1 MYITN
6 TIYGTTPLIVHAPG
20 LLHSMDKIIIH
31 TLFNPYWIPI
41 MKNWQKEAPEICKK
55 EIKDELTI
63 ITWNNTDIKG
73 YCEQS
78 LEKLGLDYL
87 VLGKGKKSWQNINK
101 ITTALEIIDLIKT
114 PYVMAL
120 DCFDV
125 IVLRDPY
132 EALVKFKAMDCEM
145 LFNGE
150 KNYYP
155 DYGSAK
161 IGKFSITDKWKK
173 FETTVAKSE
182 WGFLNSGA
190 FIVKTPFYKE
200 FLLKCLK
207 YYEEIEN
214 KGTSLFLPQN
224 PVYKKYP
231 HYKISDSDQL
241 ITHWMHY
248 DYYPRIKI
256 DYRTDIFFNTIF
268 TTLNKRKLTIQ
279 DNLFTCHKEIKY
291 DAKIRIASFLLRLYL
306 KTQNH

>member
-1 MYITN
+1 
-6 TIYGTTPLIVHAPG
+6 VHAPG

-41 MKNWQKEAPEICKK
+41 MKNWQKEAPETCRK
-55 EIKDELTI
+55 ETKDELTI
-63 ITWNNTDIKG
+63 ITWNSTDIKG

-87 VLGKGKKSWQNINK
+87 VLGKGMKTWQNINK
-101 ITTALEIIDLIKT
+101 ITTALDIVDLIRT

-132 EALVKFKAMDCEM
+132 EALEKFKAMGCEM
-145 LFNGE
+145 LFNAE

-155 DYGSAK
+155 DYGLAK
-161 IGKFSITDKWKK
+161 TGEYSITDKWKE
-173 FETTVAKSE
+173 FEINVAKSE

-190 FIVKTPFYKE
+190 FIVKTSFYKE
-200 FLLKCLK
+200 FLLKCLG
-207 YYEEIEN
+207 YYAEIEN
-214 KGTSLFLPQN
+214 KRMSLSLPKD

-241 ITHWMHY
+241 VTHWLHH

-256 DYRTDIFFNTIF
+256 DYRMDIFFNTIF

-279 DNLFTCHKEIKY
+279 DNMFTGHKSIKY
-291 DAKIRIASFLLRLYL
+291 ETKVRIASFLLRLYL
-306 KTQNH
+306 KTKNQRSCP

>member
-6 TIYGTTPLIVHAPG
+6 TIYGITPLIVHATG
-20 LLHSMDKIIIH
+20 LLHSKDKIIIH

-87 VLGKGKKSWQNINK
+87 VLGKGKKIWQNINK

-125 IVLRDPY
+125 IVLRNPY

-150 KNYYP
+150 KIYYP

-161 IGKFSITDKWKK
+161 IGKFSITDKWKI

-182 WGFLNSGA
+182 
-190 FIVKTPFYKE
+190 
-200 FLLKCLK
+200 
-207 YYEEIEN
+207 
-214 KGTSLFLPQN
+214 
-224 PVYKKYP
+224 
-231 HYKISDSDQL
+231 
-241 ITHWMHY
+241 
-248 DYYPRIKI
+248 
-256 DYRTDIFFNTIF
+256 
-268 TTLNKRKLTIQ
+268 
-279 DNLFTCHKEIKY
+279 
-291 DAKIRIASFLLRLYL
+291 
-306 KTQNH
+306 